1 MMLFL
6 IEDPL
11 HPLLKEPVAPWDWE
25 NVPEDPHELIGEM
38 KEIMFKQ
45 NGVGLSA
52 NQVGIPYAMF
62 IMRWQEEDEIEAFFN
77 PRIVNLTGDNIV
89 LEEGCLSYPGM
100 FPKIKRPD
108 ICRVSAEFISGEKV
122 TTNTYNFK
130 GFTSRIVQHE
140 MDHLDGKL
148 WYRRASSFH
157 LQQARNAKKKLDRLK
172 RKARKEAA

>member
-1 MMLFL
+1 MYPKVALA
-6 IEDPL
+6 
-11 HPLLKEPVAPWDWE
+11 LL
-25 NVPEDPHELIGEM
+25 
-38 KEIMFKQ
+38 
-45 NGVGLSA
+45 
-52 NQVGIPYAMF
+52 
-62 IMRWQEEDEIEAFFN
+62 
-77 PRIVNLTGDNIV
+77 
-89 LEEGCLSYPGM
+89 
-100 FPKIKRPD
+100 
-108 ICRVSAEFISGEKV
+108 SGEKV

>member
-1 MMLFL
+1 M
-6 IEDPL
+6 
-11 HPLLKEPVAPWDWE
+11 
-25 NVPEDPHELIGEM
+25 
-38 KEIMFKQ
+38 
-45 NGVGLSA
+45 GLSA

-108 ICRVSAEFISGEKV
+108 ICRVRAEFISGEKV